1 MEYIKLLLFISYI
14 SCSVNNVSM
23 QGYERLAEVPSFLIH
38 CKETPVYSLLQ
49 CAALG
54 RASKD
59 VRFFFNKKDSYCRW
73 NCTFLYTGRTVMTDQ
88 WQQYAIK
95 WKTNAALSR
104 PTTSS
109 SVYGSDISVW
119 GAHFATNG
127 AISAIF
133 SEIFASDNEMYPW
146 LKVQLIGSK
155 MITFVRVYNRRDK
168 VGERFHDV
176 AVEVSPDGSGNFVQR
191 GFYKGPGLTDQVIE
205 ILCDYPTSGKYVRIR
220 IIEGPSNI
228 INIAEVEIYAV

>member
-23 QGYERLAEVPSFLIH
+23 QGYERQAEVPSFLIH

-88 WQQYAIK
+88 WQQYGMFLFKMYFVLFHVHVPIRVKLSYSCFLQPKFHMWRDFFVYAIYFYFNV
-95 WKTNAALSR
+95 KT
-104 PTTSS
+104 
-109 SVYGSDISVW
+109 
-119 GAHFATNG
+119 
-127 AISAIF
+127 
-133 SEIFASDNEMYPW
+133 EIFWGLFECRVMNFRSWFWYIFI
-146 LKVQLIGSK
+146 KRSV
-155 MITFVRVYNRRDK
+155 FV
-168 VGERFHDV
+168 
-176 AVEVSPDGSGNFVQR
+176 
-191 GFYKGPGLTDQVIE
+191 VI
-205 ILCDYPTSGKYVRIR
+205 IVRMNWTKFCYI
-220 IIEGPSNI
+220 P
-228 INIAEVEIYAV
+228 YH